1 MTNIDT
7 SKTEYRY
14 IENRISIH
22 RKPNIDISKTEY
34 RYIEN
39 RISIYRK
46 PNIDISKAEYRYI
59 EKTEYR
65 YTENRISIY
74 RNPNID
80 ASTYPAPAMTPAM
93 TLVAHHDILFEYYF
107 YKLVMVDK

>member
-1 MTNIDT
+1 MDYCAQNGSQDGRRDLDRDLDARRDLDRDVTARHD
-7 SKTEYRY
+7 EYRY

-46 PNIDISKAEYRYI
+46 PNID
-59 EKTEYR
+59 
-65 YTENRISIY
+65 
-74 RNPNID
+74 
-80 ASTYPAPAMTPAM
+80 ASTYPAPAPARPAAALTPPANP
-93 TLVAHHDILFEYYF
+93 T
-107 YKLVMVDK
+107 